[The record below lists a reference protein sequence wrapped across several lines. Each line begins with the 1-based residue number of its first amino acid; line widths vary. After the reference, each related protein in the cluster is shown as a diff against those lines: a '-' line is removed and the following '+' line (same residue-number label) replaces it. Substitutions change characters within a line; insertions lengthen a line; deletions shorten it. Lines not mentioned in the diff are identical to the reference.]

1 MGESM
6 LHGRCSK
13 GNGKEEWA
21 AMRESVKGILGKALA
36 LFVAAVLVSA
46 GALPILGAKED
57 ALASAD
63 GMAGDNGWQ
72 VVSGGYDAEHK
83 TSEGIQKDQLGNY
96 GFIESPDGS
105 VRVNKTVEPTGVED
119 EFIVHLSVDS
129 CAVSAQQTDYKS
141 FFETAPYEGVTSNWA
156 HSMTPGTVVGKPNGS
171 PIKIT
176 GDPNSTYGKSA
187 VFDIQYP
194 AGKTIA
200 KNVKLSWDKANK
212 TTILLEID
220 ETHNVLIGVEV
231 DSGSNNTLVLS
242 KEAYDAINKKIEGS
256 AQQGPAP
263 TLNTVTDIMGDNI
276 EYLGSASADAGSASF
291 NDDTSTLTWNP
302 QYSAS
307 AKKVAGEPEHHYEYT
322 ASGAVAKHTVI
333 QRTWYYGAAS
343 MTYKVRLKT
352 KGLNS
357 SYDPEVISNPYL
369 TNKQATLD
377 YSGSAYDIDAN
388 QFIDKSH
395 VKVDFPKPQVKGIT
409 YDLRVLKTDEDGMPL
424 AGATFELTRTWTDSD
439 GNHYTDPVADNLT
452 SDENGYVTVT
462 GLPWGK
468 YTLTETKAPD
478 DFVISE
484 NPSCTFDLCYT
495 TDPTSLTAS
504 TLSSSEDNR
513 AMLNVDVPMIVNPY
527 YKHNVTLLKV
537 DANDTS
543 KPLKGAKFKIW
554 RDNGDN
560 EFTESEP
567 DHYIGEFETDEY
579 GKIEFSQ
586 LRVGTYYFKETYTPS
601 GYAIDSSVH
610 SFHVYSKHELAGGAD
625 SNMIQVGLTDGTL
638 VAPEM
643 PNQVTVADRPNPQ
656 LPATAGPGIGGLV
669 TAGVVLVGIGAAWF
683 ALMYAARRKTGFIR
697 ARNRK

>member
-1 MGESM
+1 
-6 LHGRCSK
+6 
-13 GNGKEEWA
+13 
-21 AMRESVKGILGKALA
+21 MRGSVKGTLGKALA
-36 LFVAAVLVSA
+36 LFVTTVLVSA

-57 ALASAD
+57 ALASAG
-63 GMAGDNGWQ
+63 GMAGDNSWQ
-72 VVSGGYDAEHK
+72 IVSGRYDATHK
-83 TSEGIQKDQLGNY
+83 TSQGIPKDQLGNY

-105 VRVNKTVEPTGVED
+105 VRVNKTVEPTSVED
-119 EFIVHLSVDS
+119 EFIVHLSVDT
-129 CAVSAQQTDYKS
+129 CVVSAQQTDYKS
-141 FFETAPYEGVTSNWA
+141 FFETAPYQGVTSNWA
-156 HSMTPGTVVGKPNGS
+156 HSMTPGTIVGKPNGS

-256 AQQGPAP
+256 AQQGPKP
-263 TLNTVTDIMGDNI
+263 TLNSVTDIMGDNI
-276 EYLGSASADAGSASF
+276 EYLDSISIDAGSASF

-307 AKKVAGEPEHHYEYT
+307 ATKVAGEPEHHYEYT

-357 SYDPEVISNPYL
+357 SYNPEVISNPYL
-369 TNKQATLD
+369 TNNQATLD
-377 YSGSAYDIDAN
+377 YSGSAYDVDAN
-388 QFIDKSH
+388 QFIDQSH
-395 VKVDFPKPQVKGIT
+395 VKVEFPKPQVKGIT
-409 YDLRVLKTDEDGMPL
+409 YDLRVLKKDEDGIPL
-424 AGATFELTRTWTDSD
+424 AGATFKLTRSWADSYGEPHTDF
-439 GNHYTDPVADNLT
+439 VVDNLT
-452 SDENGYVTVT
+452 SDENGFVTVT
-462 GLPWGK
+462 GLPWGE

-478 DFVISE
+478 DFVISG
-484 NPSCTFDLCYT
+484 NPSYTFNLCYT
-495 TDPTSLTAS
+495 TDRASLTAS
-504 TLSSSEDNR
+504 TVSPPETNR
-513 AMLNVDVPMIVNPY
+513 AMLAADVPTIVNPY
-527 YKHNVTLLKV
+527 YKHDVTLLKV

-554 RDNGDN
+554 RDNGDGV
-560 EFTESEP
+560 FAESEP
-567 DHYIGEFETDEY
+567 DVYIGEFETDEY
-579 GKIEFSQ
+579 GKIGFSQ

-610 SFHVYSKHELAGGAD
+610 SFHVYSKHEQAEGGAG
-625 SNMIQVGLTDGTL
+625 NMIKVGLTDGTL
-638 VAPEM
+638 VAPET

-669 TAGVVLVGIGAAWF
+669 TAGVALVGIGAAWF
-683 ALMYAARRKTGFIR
+683 ALMYAARRKTSFIR
-697 ARNRK
+697 ARNGK

>member
-1 MGESM
+1 
-6 LHGRCSK
+6 
-13 GNGKEEWA
+13 
-21 AMRESVKGILGKALA
+21 MRESVKGILGKALA

-369 TNKQATLD
+369 TNKQGTLD

>member
-1 MGESM
+1 
-6 LHGRCSK
+6 
-13 GNGKEEWA
+13 
-21 AMRESVKGILGKALA
+21 MRESVKGILGKALA

-63 GMAGDNGWQ
+63 GMAGDHGWQ

-424 AGATFELTRTWTDSD
+424 AGAELTRTWTDSD

>member
-1 MGESM
+1 MQ
-6 LHGRCSK
+6 
-13 GNGKEEWA
+13 
-21 AMRESVKGILGKALA
+21 ESVKEILGKALA
-36 LFVAAVLVSA
+36 LLMTTVLVSA

-57 ALASAD
+57 ALASAGD
-63 GMAGDNGWQ
+63 MVGDNSWQ

-83 TSEGIQKDQLGNY
+83 TSEGIPKDQLGNY

-119 EFIVHLSVDS
+119 EFIVHLSVDT

-141 FFETAPYEGVTSNWA
+141 FFETAPYQGVTSNWA
-156 HSMTPGTVVGKPNGS
+156 HSMTPGTIVGKPNGS

-176 GDPNSTYGKSA
+176 GDLNSTYGKSA

-220 ETHNVLIGVEV
+220 ETHNVLIGVQV
-231 DSGSNNTLVLS
+231 DSGSDNTLVLS

-276 EYLGSASADAGSASF
+276 EYLDPINIDAGSASF

-357 SYDPEVISNPYL
+357 SYNPEVISNPYL
-369 TNKQATLD
+369 TNNQATLD
-377 YSGSAYDIDAN
+377 YSGSAYDVDAN
-388 QFIDKSH
+388 QFIDQSH
-395 VKVDFPKPQVKGIT
+395 VKVEFPKPQVKGIT
-409 YDLRVLKTDEDGMPL
+409 YDLSVLKKDEDDKSL
-424 AGATFELTRTWTDSD
+424 AGAKFKLTRTWTDSD
-439 GNHYTDPVADNLT
+439 GNPHDVLVTDNLT

-462 GLPWGK
+462 GLPWGE

-478 DFVISE
+478 DFVISG
-484 NPSCTFDLCYT
+484 NPSRTFNLSYT
-495 TDPTSLTAS
+495 TDRTSLKAS
-504 TLSSSEDNR
+504 TLSLPEANR
-513 AMLNVDVPMIVNPY
+513 AMLAADAQPIVNPY
-527 YKHNVTLLKV
+527 YKHDVTLLKV

-554 RDNGDN
+554 RDNGDG
-560 EFTESEP
+560 EFAEFEP
-567 DHYIGEFETDEY
+567 DVYIGEFETGED
-579 GKIEFSQ
+579 GKIEFSE

-610 SFHVYSKHELAGGAD
+610 SFHVYSKHEQAEGGAG
-625 SNMIQVGLTDGTL
+625 NMIQVDLTDGTL
-638 VAPEM
+638 VAPET

-669 TAGVVLVGIGAAWF
+669 TAGVALVGIGAAWF
-683 ALMYAARRKTGFIR
+683 ALMYAARRKTSFIR
-697 ARNRK
+697 ARDGK

>member
-1 MGESM
+1 
-6 LHGRCSK
+6 
-13 GNGKEEWA
+13 
-21 AMRESVKGILGKALA
+21 MRESVKGILGKALT

-46 GALPILGAKED
+46 GALPILDAKDD
-57 ALASAD
+57 ALASAGD
-63 GMAGDNGWQ
+63 MVGDNSWQ
-72 VVSGGYDAEHK
+72 VVSGEYDAAHK
-83 TSEGIQKDQLGNY
+83 TSEGISKDQLGNY

-119 EFIVHLSVDS
+119 EFIVHLSVDTCS
-129 CAVSAQQTDYKS
+129 VSAQQTDYKS
-141 FFETAPYEGVTSNWA
+141 FFETAPYQGVTSNWA

-171 PIKIT
+171 SIKLT

-187 VFDIQYP
+187 VFEIQYP

-220 ETHNVLIGVEV
+220 ETHNVLIGVQV

-242 KEAYDAINKKIEGS
+242 KEAYDAINEKIEGL

-263 TLNTVTDIMGDNI
+263 TLNSVTDIMGDNI
-276 EYLGSASADAGSASF
+276 EYLRPISVDAGSASF

-307 AKKVAGEPEHHYEYT
+307 AKKVVGEPEHHYEYT
-322 ASGAVAKHTVI
+322 VSGAVAKHIVI

-343 MTYKVRLKT
+343 LTYKVRLKT

-369 TNKQATLD
+369 TNNQATLD

-388 QFIDKSH
+388 QFIDQSH

-409 YDLRVLKTDEDGMPL
+409 YDLRVLKTDEDGKSL
-424 AGATFELTRTWTDSD
+424 AGATFELMRTWCDSD
-439 GNHYTDPVADNLT
+439 GKPHTDLVTDSLT
-452 SDENGYVTVT
+452 SDEKGYVTVT
-462 GLPWGK
+462 GLPWGE

-478 DFVISE
+478 DFVISD
-484 NPSCTFDLCYT
+484 NPSRTFNLCYT
-495 TDPTSLTAS
+495 TDRTSLTAS
-504 TLSSSEDNR
+504 TLSSPEANR
-513 AMLNVDVPMIVNPY
+513 AMPAADVPVIVNPY
-527 YKHNVTLLKV
+527 YKHDVTLLKV

-554 RDNGDN
+554 RDNGDGA
-560 EFTESEP
+560 FAESDP
-567 DHYIGEFETDEY
+567 DVYIGEFETDEY
-579 GKIEFSQ
+579 GKIGFSQ

-610 SFHVYSKHELAGGAD
+610 SFHVYSKHEQAGGGTG
-625 SNMIQVGLTDGTL
+625 NMIQVGLTDGAL
-638 VAPEM
+638 VAPET

-656 LPATAGPGIGGLV
+656 LPATAGPGIRGLV
-669 TAGVVLVGIGAAWF
+669 TAGAALVAIGTAWF
-683 ALMYAARRKTGFIR
+683 ALMYAARRKTGFIST
-697 ARNRK
+697 RNGK

>member
-1 MGESM
+1 
-6 LHGRCSK
+6 
-13 GNGKEEWA
+13 
-21 AMRESVKGILGKALA
+21 MRGSVKGTLGKALA
-36 LFVAAVLVSA
+36 LFVTTVLVSA

-57 ALASAD
+57 ALASAG
-63 GMAGDNGWQ
+63 GMAGDNSWQ
-72 VVSGGYDAEHK
+72 IVSGRYDATHK
-83 TSEGIQKDQLGNY
+83 TSQGIPKDQLGNY

-119 EFIVHLSVDS
+119 EFIVHLSVDA
-129 CAVSAQQTDYKS
+129 CVVSAQQTDYKS
-141 FFETAPYEGVTSNWA
+141 FFETAPYQGVTSNWA
-156 HSMTPGTVVGKPNGS
+156 HSMTPGTIVGKPNGS

-256 AQQGPAP
+256 AQQGPKP
-263 TLNTVTDIMGDNI
+263 TLNSVTDIMGDNI
-276 EYLGSASADAGSASF
+276 EYLDSISIDAGSASF

-307 AKKVAGEPEHHYEYT
+307 ATKVAGEPEHHYEYT

-357 SYDPEVISNPYL
+357 SYNPEVISNPYL
-369 TNKQATLD
+369 TNNQATLD
-377 YSGSAYDIDAN
+377 YSGSAYDVDAN
-388 QFIDKSH
+388 QFIDQSH
-395 VKVDFPKPQVKGIT
+395 VKVEFPKPQVKGIT
-409 YDLRVLKTDEDGMPL
+409 YDLRVLKKDEDGIPL
-424 AGATFELTRTWTDSD
+424 AGATFKLTRSWADSYGEPHTDL
-439 GNHYTDPVADNLT
+439 VADNLT

-462 GLPWGK
+462 GLPWGE
-468 YTLTETKAPD
+468 YALTETKAPD
-478 DFVISE
+478 DFVISG
-484 NPSCTFDLCYT
+484 NLSYTFNLCYT
-495 TDPTSLTAS
+495 TDRASLTAS
-504 TLSSSEDNR
+504 TLSPPETNR
-513 AMLNVDVPMIVNPY
+513 AMLAADVPTIVNPY
-527 YKHNVTLLKV
+527 YKHDVTLLKV

-554 RDNGDN
+554 RDNGN
-560 EFTESEP
+560 GVFAESEP
-567 DHYIGEFETDEY
+567 DVYIGEFEIDEY
-579 GKIEFSQ
+579 GKIGFSQ

-610 SFHVYSKHELAGGAD
+610 SFHVYSKHEQAEGGAG
-625 SNMIQVGLTDGTL
+625 NMIKVGLTDGTL
-638 VAPEM
+638 VAPET
-643 PNQVTVADRPNPQ
+643 PNQVAVADRPNPQ

-669 TAGVVLVGIGAAWF
+669 TAGVALVGIGAAWF
-683 ALMYAARRKTGFIR
+683 ALMYAARRKTSFIR
-697 ARNRK
+697 ACNGK

>member
-1 MGESM
+1 
-6 LHGRCSK
+6 
-13 GNGKEEWA
+13 
-21 AMRESVKGILGKALA
+21 MRESAKGILGKALA
-36 LFVAAVLVSA
+36 LFVTAALVSA
-46 GALPILGAKED
+46 GALLILGAKED
-57 ALASAD
+57 ALASA
-63 GMAGDNGWQ
+63 GDNSWQ
-72 VVSGGYDAEHK
+72 IVSGEYDAAHK
-83 TSEGIQKDQLGNY
+83 TSQGIPKDQLGNY

-119 EFIVHLSVDS
+119 EFIVHLSVDT

-141 FFETAPYEGVTSNWA
+141 FFETAPYQGVTSNWA
-156 HSMTPGTVVGKPNGS
+156 HSMTPGTIVGSPNGS

-176 GDPNSTYGKSA
+176 GDLNSTYGKSA

-200 KNVKLSWDKANK
+200 KNVKLSWDKANT

-220 ETHNVLIGVEV
+220 ETHNVLIGVQV
-231 DSGSNNTLVLS
+231 DSGSQNTLVLS
-242 KEAYDAINKKIEGS
+242 KEAYEAINKKIEGL

-263 TLNTVTDIMGDNI
+263 TLNSVTDIMGDSI
-276 EYLGSASADAGSASF
+276 EYLGPISVDAGSASF
-291 NDDTSTLTWNP
+291 DGDTSMLMWNP

-307 AKKVAGEPEHHYEYT
+307 AKKVVGEPEHHYEYT

-343 MTYKVRLKT
+343 LTYKVRLKT

-369 TNKQATLD
+369 TNNQATLD
-377 YSGSAYDIDAN
+377 YSGSAYDVDTN
-388 QFIDKSH
+388 QFIDQSH
-395 VKVDFPKPQVKGIT
+395 VKVNFPKPEVKGIT
-409 YDLRVLKTDEDGMPL
+409 YDLRMLKKDEDGKPL
-424 AGATFELTRTWTDSD
+424 AGATFKLMRTWTDSD
-439 GNHYTDPVADNLT
+439 GNHHADLVTDRLT

-462 GLPWGK
+462 GLLWGK

-484 NPSCTFDLCYT
+484 DFSRTFNLCYT
-495 TDPTSLTAS
+495 TDRTSLKAS
-504 TLSSSEDNR
+504 ALSLPEANR
-513 AMLNVDVPMIVNPY
+513 AMLAADAQPIVNLY
-527 YKHNVTLLKV
+527 YKHDVTLLKV

-554 RDNGDN
+554 RDNGDG
-560 EFTESEP
+560 EFAEFEP
-567 DHYIGEFETDEY
+567 DVYIGEFETGED
-579 GKIEFSQ
+579 GKIEFSE

-610 SFHVYSKHELAGGAD
+610 SFHVYSKHEQAEGGAG
-625 SNMIQVGLTDGTL
+625 NMIQVGLTDGTL
-638 VAPEM
+638 VAPET

-669 TAGVVLVGIGAAWF
+669 TAGVALVGISAAWF
-683 ALMYAARRKTGFIR
+683 ALMYAARRKTSFIR
-697 ARNRK
+697 ARNGK

>member
-1 MGESM
+1 
-6 LHGRCSK
+6 
-13 GNGKEEWA
+13 
-21 AMRESVKGILGKALA
+21 MRESVKGILGKALA

>member
-1 MGESM
+1 
-6 LHGRCSK
+6 
-13 GNGKEEWA
+13 
-21 AMRESVKGILGKALA
+21 MRESVKGILGKTLA
-36 LFVAAVLVSA
+36 LFVTAVLVSA

-72 VVSGGYDAEHK
+72 IVCGGYDAAHK
-83 TSEGIQKDQLGNY
+83 TSEDIPKDQLADY

-119 EFIVHLSVDS
+119 EFIVHLSVDT

-141 FFETAPYEGVTSNWA
+141 FFETTPYQGVTSNWA

-171 PIKIT
+171 PIDIS

-200 KNVKLSWDKANK
+200 KNVKLSWNNANK

-220 ETHNVLIGVEV
+220 ETHNVLIGVQV
-231 DSGSNNTLVLS
+231 DSGAHNTLVLS
-242 KEAYDAINKKIEGS
+242 KEAYGAINKKIEGS

-263 TLNTVTDIMGDNI
+263 TLNSVTDIMGDNI
-276 EYLGSASADAGSASF
+276 EYLGPISVDAGSASF
-291 NDDTSTLTWNP
+291 NDDTSKLTWSP

-322 ASGAVAKHTVI
+322 TSGAVEKHTVI

-343 MTYKVRLKT
+343 LTYKVRLKT
-352 KGLNS
+352 GGLNS
-357 SYDPEVISNPYL
+357 SYDPGAISNSYL
-369 TNKQATLD
+369 TNNQATLD
-377 YSGSAYDIDAN
+377 YSGSAYDIDTN
-388 QFIDKSH
+388 QFINQSH
-395 VKVDFPKPQVKGIT
+395 ATVDFPKPEVKGIT
-409 YDLRVLKTDEDGMPL
+409 YDLRVLKNDEDGKPL
-424 AGATFELTRTWTDSD
+424 AGATFELKRTWTDSD
-439 GNHYTDPVADNLT
+439 GNSHTDFVADSLT
-452 SDENGYVTVT
+452 SDEKGYVTVT
-462 GLPWGK
+462 GLPWGE

-484 NPSCTFDLCYT
+484 DFSRTFNLCYT
-495 TDPTSLTAS
+495 TDRTSLKAS
-504 TLSSSEDNR
+504 TLSLPEANR
-513 AMLNVDVPMIVNPY
+513 AMLAADAQPIVNPY
-527 YKHNVTLLKV
+527 YKHDVTLLKV

-554 RDNGDN
+554 RDNGDG
-560 EFTESEP
+560 EFAEFEP
-567 DHYIGEFETDEY
+567 GVYIGEFETGED
-579 GKIEFSQ
+579 GKIEFSE
-586 LRVGTYYFKETYTPS
+586 LRVGTYYFKEAYTPS

-610 SFHVYSKHELAGGAD
+610 SFHVYSKHEQAEGGAG
-625 SNMIQVGLTDGTL
+625 NMIQVGLTDGTL
-638 VAPEM
+638 VAPET

-669 TAGVVLVGIGAAWF
+669 TAGVALVGIGAAWF
-683 ALMYAARRKTGFIR
+683 ALMYAARRKTSFIR
-697 ARNRK
+697 ARNGK

>member
-1 MGESM
+1 
-6 LHGRCSK
+6 
-13 GNGKEEWA
+13 
-21 AMRESVKGILGKALA
+21 MRESVKGILGKALA

-625 SNMIQVGLTDGTL
+625 SNMIQIGLTDGTL